1 MEKHDLR
8 KIAFLIDFY
17 GKLLTEKKIRYL
29 KDYYFND
36 YTINEIAEQNNITKI
51 AVFDSIKKSLIELEK
66 YEEKLRFI
74 ENFNRRLVLYKE
86 IEDKEIVD
94 KLMKTEVLDIWKK

>member
-1 MEKHDLR
+1 MEKYDLQ

-17 GKLLTEKKIRYL
+17 GKLLTEKKISYL